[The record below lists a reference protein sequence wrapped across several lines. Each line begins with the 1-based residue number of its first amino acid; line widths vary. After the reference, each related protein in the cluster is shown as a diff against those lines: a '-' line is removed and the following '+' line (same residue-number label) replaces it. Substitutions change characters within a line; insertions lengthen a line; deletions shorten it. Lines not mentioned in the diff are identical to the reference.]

1 MKNNLCGGNQEKKPQ
16 HIIIEMKQIFFNKD
30 TSAFKE
36 GKKVLVDDD
45 YNYPNSI
52 RLLKNGYVAFK
63 SGELRDKY
71 IHRIIMNCP
80 PDKQID
86 HINHNPLDN
95 RRENLR
101 ICTRRENALN
111 RGRPK
116 NSSTGFKGVHRYK
129 DKYKAVVET
138 KSYGIFD
145 TAQEAYDRYCEV
157 AKELHG
163 EYFCG

>member
-1 MKNNLCGGNQEKKPQ
+1 MCGVRQEKKYQ
-16 HIIIEMKQIFFNKD
+16 HIIIEMKEIHFNKD
-30 TSAFKE
+30 TSAYKE

-45 YNYPNSI
+45 YNYDNSI

-63 SGELRDKY
+63 SGELKDQY
-71 IHRIIMNCP
+71 LHRVIMNCP
-80 PDKQID
+80 EGKVID
-86 HINHNPLDN
+86 HKNHNPLDN

-101 ICTRRENALN
+101 ICSYRENSLN

-116 NSSTGFKGVHRYK
+116 NNTTGYKGVHRYK
-129 DKYKAVVET
+129 DRYRAIVSG

-145 TAQEAYDRYCEV
+145 TPKEAYDKYCEV